1 MAKNRGRRK
10 SFRLL
15 SLFEHLNYIMT
26 KGKKQMH
33 CITMREKEKKRQRK
47 EELVCI
53 LDIVL
58 NEKDKY
64 NVTIEWSYM

>member
-33 CITMREKEKKRQRK
+33 CITMREKEKKGK
-47 EELVCI
+47 EKK
-53 LDIVL
+53 
-58 NEKDKY
+58 N
-64 NVTIEWSYM
+64 